1 MQDVDVLRTFSV
13 SRPLATGNS
22 SLYLGI
28 ILIGANLRA
37 PITSLGPVLP
47 AIQKDVHLSGTSAG
61 LLNSLPLMIFA
72 LLSLVGPTVGRKLGL
87 ERILGVSILAVLV
100 GTVARSLEL
109 PGAIW
114 FGTLWLSAGIAFA
127 NVLLPALVKRDFPS
141 SAASLIGRYAASMA
155 AIAGLS
161 AGISMPLSRIPGW
174 GWRGA
179 IGIWALLAFGAL
191 LVWLPQLRARQHYLP
206 SATLEGHAFT
216 SPWRHPIGWQVSL
229 FFAFHS
235 LVFYSL
241 VDWFAS
247 YAASRGISLSAAGLM
262 LLVFQVVAVATNLGC
277 APLIQRLRDQKMLGL
292 GCGLLLL
299 TGTAGLA
306 FMPGLSLVWLIFSG
320 LGAGVAMV
328 TSLSLFGL
336 RTHNHHQAATL
347 SGMAQ
352 FIGYT
357 GAAAG
362 PLLIGV
368 LHDATGSWA
377 ASLWL
382 LVTSS
387 LLVTIFAT
395 MAGRARKIGDDASA
409 ASV

>member
-1 MQDVDVLRTFSV
+1 MQ
-13 SRPLATGNS
+13 SRFPSSSTVGRS

-47 AIQKDVHLSGTSAG
+47 AIQTDLHLNGTSAG
-61 LLNSLPLMIFA
+61 LLNSLPLLIFA
-72 LLSLVGPTVGRKLGL
+72 ILSLVAPVMGRQHGL
-87 ERILGVSILAVLV
+87 ERILGASIIAVLA

-114 FGTLWLSAGIAFA
+114 FGTLLLSVGIAFG
-127 NVLLPALVKRDFPS
+127 NVLLPALVKRDFPTR
-141 SAASLIGRYAASMA
+141 AAGLIGRYAAAMA
-155 AIAGLS
+155 AVAGLS
-161 AGISMPLSRIPGW
+161 AGIAEPISRVSGL
-174 GWRGA
+174 GWRWA
-179 IGIWALLAFGAL
+179 IGIWALLAVGTL
-191 LVWLPQLRARQHYLP
+191 LVWLPQFRVRQHYLP
-206 SATLEGHAFT
+206 SVSTNDRTFT

-247 YAASRGISLSAAGLM
+247 YAVSRGIALSSAGLM

-277 APLIQRLRDQKMLGL
+277 APLIQRLRDQRGLGL
-292 GCGLLLL
+292 GCGLLLM
-299 TGTAGLA
+299 TGTGGLA
-306 FMPGLSLVWLIFSG
+306 LMPNLSLLWLICAG

-328 TSLSLFGL
+328 TSLSFFGL
-336 RTHNHHQAATL
+336 RTHNHQQAATL

-352 FIGYT
+352 FIGYV
-357 GAAAG
+357 GAAVG
-362 PLLIGV
+362 PLFIGM
-368 LHDATGSWA
+368 LHDMTGDWA

-382 LVTSS
+382 LVASS
-387 LLVTIFAT
+387 ILAAIFAT
-395 MAGRARKIGDDASA
+395 LSGRSRTIA
-409 ASV
+409 